1 MYSKC
6 IVSPFMSTPIAMIAS
21 KGAVDGVVEGDEAFP
36 APAPELGDRDR
47 SVVEEEAPR
56 RSPAPRSEEALL
68 DGWVEDWIC
77 EAE

>member
-6 IVSPFMSTPIAMIAS
+6 IVSPFMSTPMAMIAS
-21 KGAVDGVVEGDEAFP
+21 KGAVDGVEAEAFP
-36 APAPELGDRDR
+36 APAPELAGFAARER

-56 RSPAPRSEEALL
+56 RSPALREEALL
-68 DGWVEDWIC
+68 EGWVEDWIC